1 MSGSNNYRKEKEMT
15 QRYAYKI
22 TTVREKASDF
32 PYKGEFLNGTEAAI
46 SFLTAL
52 ERKDIENFVA
62 IYLDIKNKV
71 IGLYQIEGTVSQ
83 CPIHPREVV
92 RRALLV
98 GAGALILAHNHP
110 SGNPEP
116 SAEDMKVTSSIQ
128 KAARM
133 FDMELYDHIII
144 GEAGKFHSMRE
155 TGTLPKGGDQR
166 WDC

>member
-1 MSGSNNYRKEKEMT
+1 MT

-22 TTVREKASDF
+22 TTVREKAADF
-32 PYKGEFLNGTEAAI
+32 PYRGEILNGTEAAM
-46 SFLTAL
+46 SFPTAL

-71 IGLYQIEGTVSQ
+71 IGLYQMEGTVSQ
-83 CPIHPREVV
+83 CPIHAREIV
-92 RRALLV
+92 RRALLG

-110 SGNPEP
+110 SGNPKP
-116 SAEDMKVTSSIQ
+116 SKEDITITTAIQ

-133 FDMELYDHIII
+133 FDMELHDHIII
-144 GEAGKFHSMRE
+144 GEAGKFYSMRE
-155 TGTLPKGGDQR
+155 TGDLPEGGDWR